1 MSKEPQQ
8 QQKKK
13 KEKLS
18 VFIINMLP
26 NLTGARNLVNVT
38 ITYIDKK
45 KAGDIDNVSDD
56 DNNNNNNDDD
66 EDTNNNDLLAEQRR
80 RRRQQ
85 QQQQPEQCFSSTA
98 VTGTINPSPSS
109 DEKVVNR
116 SVINSISSKMTI
128 QQVNE
133 TLITRRPSTI
143 TIKPLVTEHLD
154 ADHTDGCFGTRD
166 DDSMHDCGKGINVK
180 FQDLIYRARRGFSW
194 DRCKCQ
200 LI

>member
-1 MSKEPQQ
+1 
-8 QQKKK
+8 
-13 KEKLS
+13 
-18 VFIINMLP
+18 MLP
-26 NLTGARNLVNVT
+26 NHTDASNLVNVT

-45 KAGDIDNVSDD
+45 NAGDIDNVSDD
-56 DNNNNNNDDD
+56 DNNNNNDD

-80 RRRQQ
+80 RR
-85 QQQQPEQCFSSTA
+85 QQQQPQQCFSSTA
-98 VTGTINPSPSS
+98 VTGTTNPSTLS

-143 TIKPLVTEHLD
+143 NLKPLVTEHSD
-154 ADHTDGCFGTRD
+154 ADQTDGCFGTKDD
-166 DDSMHDCGKGINVK
+166 DDSMHHCGKGINVK
-180 FQDLIYRARRGFSW
+180 FQDVTYRMRRGFSW
-194 DRCKCQ
+194 DRCKFQ

>member
-1 MSKEPQQ
+1 
-8 QQKKK
+8 
-13 KEKLS
+13 
-18 VFIINMLP
+18 MLP
-26 NLTGARNLVNVT
+26 NHTGASNLVNVT

-45 KAGDIDNVSDD
+45 NAGDIDNVSDD
-56 DNNNNNNDDD
+56 NGNNNNDD

-80 RRRQQ
+80 QQ
-85 QQQQPEQCFSSTA
+85 QQSQQCFTTTA
-98 VTGTINPSPSS
+98 VTGTTNPSTLS

-143 TIKPLVTEHLD
+143 NLKPLVTDHLQ
-154 ADHTDGCFGTRD
+154 ADQTDGCFGTRD